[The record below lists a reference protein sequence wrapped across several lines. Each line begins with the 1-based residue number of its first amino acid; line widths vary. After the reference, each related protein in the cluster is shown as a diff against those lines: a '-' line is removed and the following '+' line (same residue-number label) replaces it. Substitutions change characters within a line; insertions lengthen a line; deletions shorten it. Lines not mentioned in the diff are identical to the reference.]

1 MTERTLEEAIKDAE
15 DLIKSIPFPTCNVNT
30 VQDACKRLRWRIREL
45 AAYRV
50 SGDIHDDTS
59 AQRFLVAVDPTR
71 GAATVDAF
79 AGYVREW
86 IAHANRPVGCPIDEK
101 GN

>member
-1 MTERTLEEAIKDAE
+1 MTERTLEDAIKDAE
-15 DLIKSIPFPTCNVNT
+15 DLIRSIPFPTCNVNT
-30 VQDACKRLRWRIREL
+30 VQDACQRLRWRIRER

-50 SGDIHDDTS
+50 NPDLLADDLDQS
-59 AQRFLVAVDPTR
+59 IEVVDPTK
-71 GAATVDAF
+71 GVETIDKF

-86 IAHANRPVGCPIDEK
+86 IAHAERPVGCPIDEK